1 MQHKVEKL
9 KDIRCFLMDMDGTI
23 FLGDRLLPG
32 AQEWLDLLER
42 HSIAYF
48 FLTNNSSRSR
58 LEYADKLNRLGLD
71 VSQEQIFTSGE
82 ATAIL
87 PEG

>member
-48 FLTNNSSRSR
+48 RQ
-58 LEYADKLNRLGLD
+58 A
-71 VSQEQIFTSGE
+71 
-82 ATAIL
+82 
-87 PEG
+87 